1 MTIKN
6 NICNKISSRVGKN
19 NLIVLFLILLLILIS
34 SAVFAIP
41 DSLTLQGKLTNL
53 GGTAQTGTFNFT
65 FKIYDAYTG
74 GNVLWKDDDRDITTD
89 ANGIY
94 DVILYNLSALNF
106 SEQYYLGITVSTDN
120 ESKPRIN
127 LTSSPYSF
135 RANISEDLNKEN
147 AYTVAVFNITGNLT
161 IGESFADTLTV
172 TTGRLNISDG
182 NIISAGN
189 LTLGEKISFS
199 LGSIIDNLVSGF
211 LRISS
216 GLNVT
221 GNVSIAQDTLFV
233 DNTSNRV
240 GIGTTNPNY
249 KLDVVGSIN
258 ATNINATGIIQA
270 TTFLGDGGSLT
281 GISTGQIWNSS
292 GSNVFLN
299 DTTGSVGIGT
309 SSPRAKLD
317 INGTGP
323 DNLFMVGNASND
335 FFVINGTTGRVG
347 INTSTPQF
355 MLEVNGT
362 ISAWKINT
370 VIGIDPVYDINGTKY
385 PTWSVSSIGIRE
397 ELKGIAELDDSLSYT
412 IDFTAEEKGSDAWL
426 FWKIIGKKT
435 DDISVSL
442 TPNFDGNVWYSRY
455 KNKLTF
461 FGSKQGEISFQLSA
475 PRFDDGNW
483 TRIADQDLRGLKI
496 E

>member
-1 MTIKN
+1 MELN
-6 NICNKISSRVGKN
+6 
-19 NLIVLFLILLLILIS
+19 
-34 SAVFAIP
+34 
-41 DSLTLQGKLTNL
+41 
-53 GGTAQTGTFNFT
+53 GTAFEVFDNAGG
-65 FKIYDAYTG
+65 DAF
-74 GNVLWKDDDRDITTD
+74 VVDKV
-89 ANGIY
+89 NG
-94 DVILYNLSALNF
+94 
-106 SEQYYLGITVSTDN
+106 
-120 ESKPRIN
+120 
-127 LTSSPYSF
+127 
-135 RANISEDLNKEN
+135 
-147 AYTVAVFNITGNLT
+147 
-161 IGESFADTLTV
+161 
-172 TTGRLNISDG
+172 
-182 NIISAGN
+182 
-189 LTLGEKISFS
+189 
-199 LGSIIDNLVSGF
+199 
-211 LRISS
+211 
-216 GLNVT
+216 
-221 GNVSIAQDTLFV
+221 
-233 DNTSNRV
+233 RV
-240 GIGTTNPNY
+240 GIGTTDPQY
-249 KLDVVGSIN
+249 KLQVAN
-258 ATNINATGIIQA
+258 ASKAVNLSGILYID
-270 TTFLGDGGSLT
+270 GDAG
-281 GISTGQIWNSS
+281 N
-292 GSNVFLN
+292 
-299 DTTGSVGIGT
+299 VGIGT
-309 SSPRAKLD
+309 TSPRAKLD